1 MVTKLV
7 KYTHQLAHFVNAV
20 HAGDPADVVS
30 RLPLRCGWLL
40 KPRQEQVIEDLAI
53 TPFADFTLNHPCNLA
68 FRRFESC
75 PVQPSLKLEQSNLT
89 TDHDS
94 DKVVK
99 NGGRIVQLVHHS
111 QSISW
116 TTPPSP
122 PPARRQQ
129 HGNGMPVP
137 QRSASHH
144 RHCKVR
150 GTSL

>member
-1 MVTKLV
+1 M
-7 KYTHQLAHFVNAV
+7 
-20 HAGDPADVVS
+20 
-30 RLPLRCGWLL
+30 GWLL

-99 NGGRIVQLVHHS
+99 NGGPPLPVDLMDSPTI
-111 QSISW
+111 
-116 TTPPSP
+116 TTT
-122 PPARRQQ
+122 R
-129 HGNGMPVP
+129 NGMPVP
-137 QRSASHH
+137 QRSATAKCEELPSSNELS
-144 RHCKVR
+144 KY
-150 GTSL
+150 